1 MFEWKRGVDQLF
13 QCRRSFLAATAATA
27 GAGGLAHG
35 RAELCYY
42 PSAGQHHGCN
52 DFAGSMGRGVG
63 RGAGWVGAGSRLTI
77 LFTPKL
83 LLLKTITRMGSVL
96 TNAVMF
102 TQIGQPANLF
112 WNRFVYLGTDR
123 FVYLA
128 TDRFISS
135 FLL

>member
-1 MFEWKRGVDQLF
+1 
-13 QCRRSFLAATAATA
+13 
-27 GAGGLAHG
+27 
-35 RAELCYY
+35 
-42 PSAGQHHGCN
+42 
-52 DFAGSMGRGVG
+52 MGRGVG

-112 WNRFVYLGTDR
+112 
-123 FVYLA
+123 
-128 TDRFISS
+128 
-135 FLL
+135 